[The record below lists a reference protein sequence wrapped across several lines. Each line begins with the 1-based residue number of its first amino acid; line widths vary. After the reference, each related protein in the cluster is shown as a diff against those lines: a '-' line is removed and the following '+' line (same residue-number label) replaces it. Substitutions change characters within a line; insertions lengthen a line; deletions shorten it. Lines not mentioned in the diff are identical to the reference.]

1 MISGRRA
8 TVMRWIDACGEARL
22 KKLNL
27 VRKWG
32 WIAGCL
38 LVLLLV
44 GIVFRH
50 HIATGLM
57 QAYRWIADRDQVEQF
72 VASFGSVA
80 PLVFMALQIVQVV
93 LAPVPGEATGFIG
106 GYLFG
111 TVMGFIYSSLAL
123 AVGSAVNF
131 AIGRYL
137 GKRFVRRWIPADMMK
152 RFDHLVE
159 RQGVIVL
166 FILFVFPGFPKDY
179 LSLFLGVTA
188 IPFSVFLIIASIGR
202 MPGTLMLSLQGD
214 VLFEQNYLAFSVV
227 FAVTVVIAV
236 LTVRYREG
244 IYRWLEKRNR
254 KSGDSR

>member
-1 MISGRRA
+1 MKRA
-8 TVMRWIDACGEARL
+8 KA
-22 KKLNL
+22 

-32 WIAGCL
+32 WLVGCL
-38 LVLLLV
+38 LALLLV
-44 GIVFRH
+44 SVVFRH
-50 HIATGLM
+50 HIAAGLM
-57 QAYRWIADRDQVEQF
+57 QAYRWTADRDQVESF
-72 VASFGSVA
+72 IASFGSIA
-80 PLVFMALQIVQVV
+80 PLVFMALQILQVI

-111 TVMGFIYSSLAL
+111 TVMGFVYSSLAL
-123 AVGSAVNF
+123 AVGSALNF

-137 GKRFVRRWIPADMMK
+137 GQRFVRRWIPTKMME

-179 LSLFLGVTA
+179 LCLFLGITA

-214 VLFEQNYLAFSVV
+214 VLFDGNYPAFSVV
-227 FAVTVVIAV
+227 FAVTVLVAV
-236 LTVRYREG
+236 LTVRYRG
-244 IYRWLEKRNR
+244 AIYQWLEKRNR